1 MKQVRVRD
9 CGATRL
15 LSWGFCLLLC
25 GIPSQVHA
33 VCGVDPRSF
42 AEIYAASDAV
52 FIGTALR
59 VWVPYVP
66 PRDKDACIQASQEIL
81 VDFRVVR
88 SWKGG
93 SETFITV
100 DNSSFADLGTR
111 IDEGET
117 YLVWAKRGPSGRLWL
132 PGCGRTAA
140 LDRAQSEVQ
149 WLVSRQSD
157 GVSTDS
163 PRLDAFAL
171 GRVAEARGHH
181 GEAVQLLGPLAA
193 DSTFPLRRDARV
205 TLGIAYERLSRYQDA
220 IEILQPELKLAN
232 DPMWDPRTGSAFRAE
247 AQWII
252 ALSLMHLQQ
261 HEAAL
266 EAIADAEQRY
276 RAPHCG
282 YGFAIDEFRNEL
294 YRGLTLE
301 HLGRYPE
308 AAQAYLR
315 AATGIH
321 QDPTP
326 AIRLA
331 DLYESTGQWD
341 KLKAVASGA
350 DNPRL
355 ANLRRVVQLREAE
368 HQHDLATLFYFLDER
383 VGALW
388 DPEVQ
393 RQNWGAFEAAALIAR
408 RPEEI
413 MRGMKDR
420 IAAPWNRGIV
430 YYTVG
435 LTRTKEGAA
444 ILREALLKKPVEDFR
459 TELLV
464 YSLRVAG
471 QPGRDVLRRLAATH
485 PAVATYLVKKYP
497 EHWFLEP
504 GLEFPPLPKAVE
516 LPRLELDPAVL
527 RPS

>member
-1 MKQVRVRD
+1 VD
-9 CGATRL
+9 TR
-15 LSWGFCLLLC
+15 S
-25 GIPSQVHA
+25 P
-33 VCGVDPRSF
+33 

-59 VWVPYVP
+59 VWVPYVT
-66 PRDKDACIQASQEIL
+66 PRDKESCIQAVQEVL
-81 VDFRVVR
+81 VDFRVLR

-93 SETFITV
+93 SEVFVTV
-100 DNSSFADLGTR
+100 DNSSVFDLGTP
-111 IDEGET
+111 IEEGKT
-117 YLVWAKRGPSGRLWL
+117 YLVWASQGPTGRLRL
-132 PGCGRTAA
+132 AGCGKTSS
-140 LDRAQSEVQ
+140 LDRTQSEVQ

-157 GVSTDS
+157 GASTNS
-163 PRLDAFAL
+163 RRLDAFAL
-171 GRVAEARGHH
+171 GRTAEANGHN
-181 GEAVQLLGPLAA
+181 GEAVQLLEPLAV
-193 DSTFPLRRDARV
+193 DSTFPLRRDARI
-205 TLGIAYERLSRYQDA
+205 TLGVVYERLGRYQDA
-220 IEILQPELKLAN
+220 IELLKPELKLSN
-232 DPMWDPRTGSAFRAE
+232 DPTWDPRTGNAFRAE

-252 ALSLMHLQQ
+252 ALSLMHLRQQ
-261 HEAAL
+261 EGAL
-266 EAIADAEQRY
+266 QAIDDAEQRY

-301 HLGRYPE
+301 HLGRYTE

-326 AIRLA
+326 ALRLA

-341 KLKAVASGA
+341 KLKSVASGT

-355 ANLRRVVQLREAE
+355 KNLRRVVQLRELE
-368 HQHDLATLFYFLDER
+368 HQDDLATLLYFLDER

-388 DPEVQ
+388 DPEVR
-393 RQNWGAFEAAALIAR
+393 RQNWDAFETAALIAR
-408 RPEEI
+408 RPAEI
-413 MRGMKDR
+413 LRGMKDR

-444 ILREALLKKPVEDFR
+444 ILRDALLKNPVEDFR

-464 YSLRVAG
+464 YSLRVGG
-471 QPGRDVLRRLAATH
+471 QPGRDVLHTVAATH
-485 PAVATYLVKKYP
+485 PVVATYLAKEYS

-516 LPRLELDPAVL
+516 LPQLHLDPGVL
-527 RPS
+527 GPS